1 MEYPKFNIDVCIDND
16 IAKNGTQLKNI
27 KVIHPSMVEK
37 CGEYYIIIT
46 PVKYEK
52 IKQQLEKRFKIC
64 D

>member
-1 MEYPKFNIDVCIDND
+1 MTLQ
-16 IAKNGTQLKNI
+16 KNETQLQNI
-27 KVIHPSMVEK
+27 KVIHSSMVEK

>member
-1 MEYPKFNIDVCIDND
+1 
-16 IAKNGTQLKNI
+16 
-27 KVIHPSMVEK
+27 MVEK